1 MLTIHSALSGQSIA
15 ALEKEF
21 DGKGYGDF
29 KGAVAEVVVEYFR
42 PIRAQALELL
52 SDEKHLL
59 DIMHDGAA
67 KARVVASQ
75 TLEKAYENLGI
86 VN

>member
-1 MLTIHSALSGQSIA
+1 M
-15 ALEKEF
+15 
-21 DGKGYGDF
+21 
-29 KGAVAEVVVEYFR
+29 AEVVVEYFR
-42 PIRAQALELL
+42 PIRAKAIDLL

-59 DIMHDGAA
+59 DILHDGAT

-86 VN
+86 VK